1 MAHKRIRN
9 GRYYYT
15 IVSKILPKGRTYLT
29 FDDEL
34 EGDDYVKK
42 LEAILKSGKIPVGLI
57 SQARAIETIEDA
69 INAYMVSV
77 NITDSEYS
85 LLRVAATRHGKVTL
99 NKVNYVWTDFFI
111 DGMKAIMLSPSTI
124 RHHVGALARCFDWL
138 VRRGDTLLTIN
149 PLRGLPRRYSSGHKE
164 EHERDRRLS
173 HVEELEVR
181 RILDGGKPKNRQRAF
196 TFEHAEAMPL
206 IFELAIESGM
216 RLSEIF
222 TLDIDQ
228 IDLPNK
234 TIHLEKTKNGDK
246 RQVPLTSVAIKALV
260 NYLELDCMNGK
271 KAMFSF
277 EGRQKQVS
285 SKLSQTFGRVF
296 DAADCGDFTFHGLRH
311 EATCR
316 LYEKTK
322 LSDLKIAKI
331 LGWKSLKMAL
341 RYTHLRASD
350 LAEELW

>member
-1 MAHKRIRN
+1 MAHKRERN
-9 GRYYYT
+9 RRYYYT
-15 IVSKILPKGRTYLT
+15 VVSKTLPNGRTYLT
-29 FDDEL
+29 FDDEA
-34 EGDDYVKK
+34 EGDDYVQK
-42 LEAILKSGKIPVGLI
+42 LEAILRTGKIPTGLI
-57 SQARAIETIEDA
+57 SKARAIETIEDA

-77 NITDSEYS
+77 NVSESEYS
-85 LLRVAATRHGKVTL
+85 LLRVASARYGKVAL
-99 NKVNYVWTDFFI
+99 NKVNYVWSDSFI
-111 DGMKAIMLSPSTI
+111 EGMKAVMLSPSTI
-124 RHHVGALARCFDWL
+124 RHHVGALARCFDWTL
-138 VRRGDTLLTIN
+138 RRGDTLLTIN

-164 EHERDRRLS
+164 EHERDRRLNTD
-173 HVEELEVR
+173 EEAEVR
-181 RILDGGKPKNRQRAF
+181 RILLGGKPKDRERPFAF
-196 TFEHAEAMPL
+196 KHPEAMPI
-206 IFELAIESGM
+206 IFELAIETGM

-222 TLDIDQ
+222 TLDVNQ
-228 IDLPNK
+228 VDLPNK
-234 TIHLEKTKNGDK
+234 TISLLKTKNGDK

-260 NYLELDCMNGK
+260 SYLELDCMNGK